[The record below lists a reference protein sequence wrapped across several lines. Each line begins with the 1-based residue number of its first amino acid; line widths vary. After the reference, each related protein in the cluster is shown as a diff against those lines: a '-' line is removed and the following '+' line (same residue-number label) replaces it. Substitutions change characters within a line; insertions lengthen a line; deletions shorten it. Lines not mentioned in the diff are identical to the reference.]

1 MPKRI
6 TAVLLLLTMMAG
18 CTDEQKNRPLT
29 LAVSTWSGYEYF
41 YLAQEQGFF
50 KAAGIN
56 VKIQELHSLSDAQ
69 RAFTQ
74 GRVDG
79 LASSIAEVLQAAS
92 MIEDDIHLVLITDYS
107 QGSDVIV
114 SQTKFPDVKSL
125 QGRRVAAEPGSMG
138 IVLLSSA
145 LVYNG
150 MKISDIEFVALNQAD
165 IITALLAGTIDAGVT
180 YPPFATR
187 LATNTDTKTIFTS
200 AQLPGQ
206 IANMVSFRGDLE
218 LSPAWINKF
227 QIAWQMALDYAEQNP
242 VKADQMMAD
251 HQHINMAE
259 FRRSGDDI
267 TLVSA
272 SQQAEAIALIGQSN
286 VITHTC
292 RTLGRLESIRHNCR
306 SLVESIKLRSIP

>member
-6 TAVLLLLTMMAG
+6 TAVLLLLTLMAG
-18 CTDEQKNRPLT
+18 CTDDHQDHPLT
-29 LAVSTWSGYEYF
+29 LAVSPWSGYEYLH
-41 YLAQEQGFF
+41 LAQERGFF
-50 KAAGIN
+50 QAAGIN
-56 VKIQELHSLSDAQ
+56 VKIQELYSLSDAQ

-74 GRVDG
+74 SRADG

-92 MIEDDIHLVLITDYS
+92 MIADDIHLVLITDYS

-114 SQTKFPDVKSL
+114 SQTKFPNVKSL
-125 QGRRVAAEPGSMG
+125 QGKRVAAEPGSMG

-150 MKISDIEFVALNQAD
+150 MTISDIEFVALNQAD
-165 IITALLAGTIDAGVT
+165 IITGLLAGTIDAGVT

-187 LATNTDTKTIFTS
+187 LAANTDTKTIFTS

-206 IANMVSFRGDLE
+206 IANVVSFRGDLD
-218 LSPAWINKF
+218 LSPEWITKF
-227 QIAWQMALDYAEQNP
+227 QMAWQMALDYAEQNP
-242 VKADQMMAD
+242 VEAHQIMAD
-251 HQHINMAE
+251 HEHINMAE
-259 FRRSGDDI
+259 FRRSRDDI

-292 RTLGRLESIRHNCR
+292 RTLGRLKSIRHNCR
-306 SLVESIKLRSIP
+306 SLVEHIKLRSIP